1 MNHFFP
7 NIPNVP
13 NNQEG
18 GGGGEGRG
26 KGSLTRT
33 QGKKGASTEVFDL
46 FQN

>member
-18 GGGGEGRG
+18 GGGARGGG